1 MAAAS
6 EILCTEGACA
16 AFDVLTTPL
25 AVVDSALNIQWANL
39 ALGRLLGSD
48 RDSLAG
54 QGLTQAVAGAGGDL
68 QPDEAG
74 AIIHLPSSAGETWL
88 RLTLA
93 PQGDGALASLIDI
106 SIERRA
112 LMDLHETTLVRDQLM
127 HDAEIGVWS
136 YHPDD
141 HTFVFQNAINL
152 GYPETGEAV
161 PADMLRQIQHPRDA
175 GLDEEIR
182 ERITHLGGVATS
194 EMRYLHAEGSWHHL
208 KVHYRSGRKLPTG
221 RREMLGI
228 SQNIT
233 PLANARDQAAAMASR
248 LKLALT
254 SAKAGVCEFD
264 YRKNTFWGSP
274 EFHALTGRPAPDRI
288 EQTLD
293 FYNPEDH
300 PIVMELRRQAMAA
313 GSAAPVDV
321 RLARPGGGRW
331 VRLSLEVEHDEAG
344 HPVRGVGLMLDID
357 EQKRQELALEE
368 ARRIAEA
375 ATASKSS
382 FLASVSH
389 EIRTP
394 MNGIVGVLNLLRREN
409 LTEEGRSLL
418 TEAVGCSEML
428 AQLINDV
435 LDFSKIEAG
444 KLELAPTVDAPCA
457 IAEGVTNLLRPQATD
472 KGLYLR
478 LSVQPDMGYAE
489 IDSVRL
495 RQCLFNVIGNAVKFT
510 EAGGV
515 EVRLTAIGEGADRRL
530 RCEIQDTGIGVP
542 NSARPTLFGQFQQ
555 ADTTTTRRFGGTGLG
570 LAISRK
576 LARMMGGELDYDSEP
591 GVGSTFWLEVS
602 APAAAAP
609 APVEADD
616 LSATPLTGLR
626 VLVVD
631 DNRINRIVA
640 VKSLEALGAE
650 ADAVDGGLAAIEAV
664 QQSAYDLVLMDVN
677 MPGMDG
683 LEATRHIRAL
693 PSAIAEIPIVALT
706 ADVMSHQHQAYMRAG
721 MDGVVAKPF
730 SPAQLLGAIAT
741 LAERSEED
749 TAAARSVVAR

>member
-1 MAAAS
+1 MTAAS
-6 EILCTEGACA
+6 DILCTEGACA
-16 AFDVLTTPL
+16 AFDLLPTPL
-25 AVVDSALNIQWANL
+25 AVVDSALNILWANL
-39 ALGRLLGSD
+39 AMTRLLAAE
-48 RDSLAG
+48 RDSLANRN
-54 QGLTQAVAGAGGDL
+54 LSQAIGDAGGALQEDDAGAVVC
-68 QPDEAG
+68 
-74 AIIHLPSSAGETWL
+74 LPSASGEIWL
-88 RLTLA
+88 RLTLT
-93 PQGDGALASLIDI
+93 PQGGGALASLTDV
-106 SIERRA
+106 SVERRA
-112 LMDLHETTLVRDQLM
+112 LSDLRETGEVRDQLM
-127 HDAEIGVWS
+127 HDAEIGAWS

-141 HTFVFQNAINL
+141 DTFVFQNAINL
-152 GYPETGEAV
+152 GYPDSREAI
-161 PADMLRQIQHPRDA
+161 PADMLRQIQHPRDV
-175 GLDEEIR
+175 GLDTDIR
-182 ERITHLGGVATS
+182 ERITRDRGVANA
-194 EMRYLHAEGSWHHL
+194 EMRYLHAAGDWHHL
-208 KVHYRSGRKLPTG
+208 KVHYRSGRKLPSG
-221 RREMLGI
+221 RYEMLGI

-233 PLANARDQAAAMASR
+233 PLANTRDQASATASR

-254 SAKAGVCEFD
+254 SAKAGVCEFN
-264 YRKNTFWGSP
+264 YRRQTFWGSP
-274 EFHALTGRPAPDRI
+274 EFHALTGRVAPERI

-300 PIVMELRRQAMAA
+300 PLVMELRRNAMLA
-313 GSAAPVDV
+313 GSAAAVDV
-321 RLARPGGGRW
+321 RLARPDGERW
-331 VRLSLEVEHDEAG
+331 VRLSLEVEHNEAG
-344 HPVRGVGLMLDID
+344 EPVRGVGLMLDID

-394 MNGIVGVLNLLRREN
+394 MNGIVGVLNLLRHEN

-444 KLELAPTVDAPCA
+444 KLELSPTVDAPCT

-515 EVRLTAIGEGADRRL
+515 EVRLTAVGEGADRRL

-542 NSARPTLFGQFQQ
+542 DSARPTLFGQFQQ

-576 LARMMGGELDYDSEP
+576 LARMMGGELDYESEP

-609 APVEADD
+609 EQAEADD

-693 PSAIAEIPIVALT
+693 PVSIAEIPIIALT
-706 ADVMSHQHQAYMRAG
+706 ADVMSHQHQTYMRAG

-730 SPAQLLGAIAT
+730 SPAQLLGAIAV

-749 TAAARSVVAR
+749 TVAARAMTAG